1 MAKLKVKFDRWLEAM
16 KNKDENTRPYYIA
29 ATRTWDSGDEY
40 VVIAFNQN
48 KEKAEE
54 IYHRMYGVIVQTEP
68 YGDMQIFNGLE
79 DLSFIFNHKYITIYE
94 PKGKGWH
101 C

>member
-1 MAKLKVKFDRWLEAM
+1 MAKLQAKFNKWLEAM
-16 KNKDENTRPYYIA
+16 KSKDEKARPYYIA
-29 ATRTWDSGDEY
+29 ATRTWDEGDEY

-54 IYHRMYGVIVQTEP
+54 IYHMMYGVIVQTEP
-68 YGDMQIFNGLE
+68 YGKMQIYNGLE
-79 DLSFIFNHKYITIYE
+79 DLSFIMNHRFRIYD
-94 PKGKGWH
+94 PQNRWH